1 MPGTLN
7 VGVIGCGNIS
17 SAYFRL
23 SKLFQPIEVKACA
36 DLNVEIAQAQAEQF
50 GLEALSVEDLISH
63 SELDIVV
70 NLTVPNAHFAVSKAI
85 LEAGKHV
92 YSEKPLTLSLEDG
105 LALRDL
111 AEQRGLR
118 LACTPDT
125 FLGGTHQQAR
135 AMIDAGRWVK
145 LLGGTCHVLS
155 AMVWST
161 GIRTQIS
168 SSSLEVVLY
177 WTSDRTTSAT

>member
-1 MPGTLN
+1 MLGTLS

-23 SKLFQPIEVKACA
+23 SKLFQAIEVKACA
-36 DLNVEIAQAQAEQF
+36 DLNAEIAQAQAEQF

-92 YSEKPLTLSLEDG
+92 PSEKP
-105 LALRDL
+105 
-111 AEQRGLR
+111 
-118 LACTPDT
+118 
-125 FLGGTHQQAR
+125 
-135 AMIDAGRWVK
+135 
-145 LLGGTCHVLS
+145 
-155 AMVWST
+155 
-161 GIRTQIS
+161 
-168 SSSLEVVLY
+168 
-177 WTSDRTTSAT
+177 